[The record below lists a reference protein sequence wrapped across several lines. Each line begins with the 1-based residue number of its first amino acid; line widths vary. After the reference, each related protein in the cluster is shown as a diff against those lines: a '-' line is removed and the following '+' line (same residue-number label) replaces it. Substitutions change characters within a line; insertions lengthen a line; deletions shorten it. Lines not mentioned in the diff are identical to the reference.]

1 MHTSQIAAVTENG
14 YIKSLRSQIGSRS
27 TTATSTELVIVS
39 ANPNLDTTAVSRL
52 CSAGVLVLRTESEAL
67 SKTLES
73 GLLADAIAWA
83 ATEADVISL
92 TLVGHSMA
100 ATIPLD
106 NLVGSPGLLERM
118 QTYSER
124 VNASKLKLKDDLA
137 RFSRHSQVEP
147 LLIEG
152 KLTIHAL
159 FYLQESGVFLKYDL
173 ESDEFGPLG

>member
-1 MHTSQIAAVTENG
+1 MHTSQVAAVTENR

-27 TTATSTELVIVS
+27 ATATNTELAIVS

-67 SKTLES
+67 SKTLDA

-118 QTYSER
+118 QIHSER
-124 VNASKLKLKDDLA
+124 VNASKLKLKDDFA
-137 RFSRHSQVEP
+137 RFVVHPQVEP
-147 LLIEG
+147 LLADG
-152 KLTIHAL
+152 VLAIHAL
-159 FYLQESGVFLKYDL
+159 FYLQESGGFMKYDF
-173 ESDEFGPLG
+173 ENDDFVPLG